1 MEKERVW
8 VERGAI
14 ALRGALLMACDW
26 RRIARGWPSTAMGP
40 PLSPPRSSVYGPHE
54 QGVPGKRPRPRRA
67 KRRTAASLSSLN
79 ENHSDGGE
87 AGGAQR

>member
-14 ALRGALLMACDW
+14 ALRGALLMACEW

-40 PLSPPRSSVYGPHE
+40 GATPLPAPQLRLRPPRAG
-54 QGVPGKRPRPRRA
+54 RPREAPEAPTRKAKNRRLA
-67 KRRTAASLSSLN
+67 KLP
-79 ENHSDGGE
+79 
-87 AGGAQR
+87 QRKS